1 MFYMNRSRSKNWL
14 YVGSAM
20 LGGLVLGMSYNKYGR
35 DIKHQLNR
43 MKNKGMSSL
52 ANMDL
57 D

>member
-1 MFYMNRSRSKNWL
+1 MFSMRRDRSKSWL

-20 LGGLVLGMSYNKYGR
+20 LGGLFLGMSYNKYGR

-43 MKNKGMSSL
+43 IKNKGMSSM